1 MRSDMNKPIKDL
13 GLSFTETIILV
24 VVVVLAIFGIIYLF
38 AN

>member
-1 MRSDMNKPIKDL
+1 MKPALRDL
-13 GLSFTETIILV
+13 GLTFTETIILV